1 MKRRRFLQLG
11 TIALAGAATAS
22 YMRFFE
28 PEWLELTEK
37 TLNLHTPLAHPL
49 RVLHLSDLHA
59 SNVVSLDYLERAIQ
73 RSLTLKPDL
82 ICLTGDYITTAIDN
96 FARYQSI
103 LKQLSD
109 YAPTVACLGN
119 HDGGDWL
126 AGHGGYNSSAEVL
139 VLLQASGVQCL
150 QNTGQQFQL
159 GTQALYII
167 GFNDIWNEHADW
179 EAVFKAAPT
188 EQPILVLLHNPD
200 GRGFVEPFA
209 WDVMLS
215 GHTHGGQLVVPFL
228 DYAPFAP
235 VVDKYSV
242 SGLKQDE
249 KGRYLHI
256 TRGLGNLHGLR
267 FNCRPE
273 ASLLRLV

>member
-1 MKRRRFLQLG
+1 MKRRCFLQWGTLG
-11 TIALAGAATAS
+11 LAGVATAS
-22 YMRFFE
+22 YMRFVE
-28 PEWLELTEK
+28 PEWLDVTEK
-37 TLNLHTPLAHPL
+37 TLNLNTALASPL
-49 RVLHLSDLHA
+49 RVLHLSDFHA
-59 SNVVSLDYLERAIQ
+59 STVVSLDYLDRAIQ
-73 RSLTLKPDL
+73 RSLTLNPDL
-82 ICLTGDYITTAIDN
+82 ICLTGDYITTAIDD
-96 FARYQSI
+96 FARYQRI

-109 YAPTVACLGN
+109 HAPTVACLGN

-139 VLLQASGVQCL
+139 ALLQASGVQCL
-150 QNTGQQFQL
+150 QNTGQSFQF
-159 GTQALYII
+159 GTQSLHII

-179 EAVFKAAPT
+179 EAVFKQAPA
-188 EQPILVLLHNPD
+188 EYPILVLLHNPD
-200 GRGFVEPFA
+200 GQRFINPFA

-235 VVDKYSV
+235 VMDKYSV
-242 SGLKQDE
+242 SGLKRDAQ
-249 KGRYLHI
+249 GRYLHI

-273 ASLLRLV
+273 ISLLRLV